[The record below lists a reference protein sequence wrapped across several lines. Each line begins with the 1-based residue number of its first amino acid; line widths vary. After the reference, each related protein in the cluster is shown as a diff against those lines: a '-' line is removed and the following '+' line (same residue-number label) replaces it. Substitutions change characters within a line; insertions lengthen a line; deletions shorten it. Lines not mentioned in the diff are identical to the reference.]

1 MIRHPRTLAVPVF
14 MLVALLALAACGGGS
29 TPAGSSEPGAT
40 QVAGSTTAPAATSDA
55 APSEAAA
62 TLAPTAGG
70 AVNLGDAAAS
80 LENLDNY
87 SFKMEMKAE
96 GGSRG
101 MMGMVTSGGSIVMEG
116 DLQLKPVEAAD
127 ITMTLGDGSQS
138 TDIGYRIIGD
148 KAYMN
153 LGGDSWMAAPAEDAA
168 STIDSSWMAAPAEDA
183 ASTIDSLK
191 PDKLL
196 KGYATSDMSR
206 VGEEDKNG
214 IPSVHYQ
221 STMDPGVGS
230 MLGLPTATWTIDTW
244 LAKDGGFP
252 VSAMIVATGQNEAG
266 EAGSFSV
273 SLDVTGIN
281 DPNLKIEAP
290 ANVQEMPG

>member
-1 MIRHPRTLAVPVF
+1 MIRQRRTPPVPVL
-14 MLVALLALAACGGGS
+14 MLVAVLALVALAACGGGS
-29 TPAGSSEPGAT
+29 TPAASSEPGAT
-40 QVAGSTTAPAATSDA
+40 PSAGSAAAPAATSDA
-55 APSEAAA
+55 AATEAPA
-62 TLAPTAGG
+62 AGG

-96 GGSRG
+96 GGSKG
-101 MMGMVTSGGSIVMEG
+101 MMGMVASGGSIVMEG
-116 DLQLKPVEAAD
+116 ALQLKPIQAAD

-138 TDIGYRIIGD
+138 SKIGYRIIGD

-153 LGGDSWMAAPAEDAA
+153 LGGDSWMAAPADEAA
-168 STIDSSWMAAPAEDA
+168 T
-183 ASTIDSLK
+183 TIDSLK
-191 PDKLL
+191 PDKML
-196 KGYATSDMSR
+196 KGYATSDMSK

-221 STMDPGVGS
+221 STKDPGVGS

-252 VSAMIVATGQNEAG
+252 VSALIVAEGKNDAG

-273 SLDVTGIN
+273 SVDVTSIN

-290 ANVQEMPG
+290 ASVQEMPS

>member
-1 MIRHPRTLAVPVF
+1 MIRQRRTLPVPVL
-14 MLVALLALAACGGGS
+14 MLVAVLALAACGGGS
-29 TPAGSSEPGAT
+29 TPAASSESGAT
-40 QVAGSTTAPAATSDA
+40 PAVGSTTAPAATSDA
-55 APSEAAA
+55 AATEAPA
-62 TLAPTAGG
+62 AGG

-87 SFKMEMKAE
+87 SFKMVMKAE
-96 GGSRG
+96 GGSKG
-101 MMGMVTSGGSIVMEG
+101 MMGMVASGGSIVMEG
-116 DLQLKPVEAAD
+116 ALQLKPVEAAD
-127 ITMTLGDGSQS
+127 IKMTLSGGGQASE
-138 TDIGYRIIGD
+138 IGYRIIGD

-168 STIDSSWMAAPAEDA
+168 STIDS
-183 ASTIDSLK
+183 LK
-191 PDKLL
+191 PDKML
-196 KGYATSDMSR
+196 KGYATSDMSK

-252 VSAMIVATGQNEAG
+252 VSALIVAEGKNEAG
-266 EAGSFSV
+266 EAGTFSV
-273 SLDVTGIN
+273 SVDVTGVN

-290 ANVQEMPG
+290 ANVQAVPG